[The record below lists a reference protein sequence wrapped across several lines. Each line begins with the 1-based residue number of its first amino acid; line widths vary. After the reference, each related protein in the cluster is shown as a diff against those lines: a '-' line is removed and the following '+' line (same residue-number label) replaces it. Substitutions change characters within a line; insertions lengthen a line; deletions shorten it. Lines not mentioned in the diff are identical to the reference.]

1 MSTTAYTQRN
11 QRSTLHT
18 TTPKVDTSCQLYFAP
33 RNTRCQPLYR
43 PAALRR
49 NGSLTPVSAM
59 PVSPPVS
66 PHALA
71 AELSQASIKAISPQS
86 WLGVLPWATDVN
98 QFKSGDSSVAAGV
111 ALPRSA
117 WRPDEE
123 ALICAASDCS
133 LRFDLINRRHHC
145 RKCGEVFCSSHSSR
159 MVSLWPPSMSPGEHD
174 VSTPPTPRATPK
186 STPRSSYVDLS
197 SLAYA
202 PSSSSS
208 SKPPNFS
215 NSSAFSVATSSEG
228 SNSSSTPT
236 SSPPNGRPFLGKPM
250 SCRVCD
256 SCYFNAP
263 ASAPQALLI
272 PPPTSSNRS
281 FMGSPKGPL
290 SQSPPNSSN
299 VPEWAQLTSTTRS
312 SKSRSRS
319 RHNSSPGAS
328 RSRRGSVSGS
338 ASSTPPSFVST
349 PPTSYDSF
357 SVLGSNPGSHN
368 KSRGVSPAASLRGTA
383 LLIHHPFPAIT
394 SATEDDDGD
403 ITDEELIEEEE
414 EEEDDAHVPK
424 AGMLVASET
433 SFGPRGFDSL
443 WSTF

>member
-11 QRSTLHT
+11 HRSTLHT
-18 TTPKVDTSCQLYFAP
+18 TTPKVDTSCQLSFAP

-49 NGSLTPVSAM
+49 NGSQTPVSAM

-86 WLGVLPWATDVN
+86 WLGVLPWASDVN
-98 QFKSGDSSVAAGV
+98 HYKSGDSSVAAGV

-159 MVSLWPPSMSPGEHD
+159 MVSLWPPTMSPGEHD
-174 VSTPPTPRATPK
+174 ISTPPTPRATPK

-197 SLAYA
+197 SLAFA
-202 PSSSSS
+202 ASSS
-208 SKPPNFS
+208 SKSTNTS
-215 NSSAFSVATSSEG
+215 NSAFSVAASSES

-263 ASAPQALLI
+263 ASVPQALLT
-272 PPPTSSNRS
+272 PPPTSSTRS
-281 FMGSPKGPL
+281 FMGSPKGPM
-290 SQSPPNSSN
+290 SQSPPNSTN
-299 VPEWAQLTSTTRS
+299 VPEWAQPTSTSR

-319 RHNSSPGAS
+319 RHDSSSGLS
-328 RSRRGSVSGS
+328 RSRHGSASGS

-357 SVLGSNPGSHN
+357 SVLGSNPGLHN
-368 KSRGVSPAASLRGTA
+368 KSRGVSPAASLRGAA
-383 LLIHHPFPAIT
+383 LLSHQPFPTVT
-394 SATEDDDGD
+394 SAIEDDDGD

-414 EEEDDAHVPK
+414 EEEDDVHVPK